1 MSQEAMTDM
10 LMICFKHIIRSSK
23 VAAATAWIVHCSQ
36 DSKQPI
42 SDHQPSG
49 TLTDLV
55 YTWLSSWTDLGLPH
69 SLPHTSYLGPTLLLL
84 PAQSYV
90 LGLGSLGAAAPA
102 AVAPAAAACVGG
114 GAGTAAVTPAAD
126 AHAAAV
132 TPVAVRTGGGAGK
145 AGACAAAV
153 EAYRAAACAAAQL
166 GLH

>member
-1 MSQEAMTDM
+1 MAQLLDGSRTPPFTTPYF
-10 LMICFKHIIRSSK
+10 LFGTH
-23 VAAATAWIVHCSQ
+23 VAFIACTILCARA
-36 DSKQPI
+36 
-42 SDHQPSG
+42 
-49 TLTDLV
+49 
-55 YTWLSSWTDLGLPH
+55 WLSWSAVCPC
-69 SLPHTSYLGPTLLLL
+69 LLVPPKV
-84 PAQSYV
+84 PACACMYT
-90 LGLGSLGAAAPA
+90 GAAAPA